1 MWGRLITLRAI
12 SRWRDWLNKRNAPL
26 EDAKAS
32 VDTIVQWI
40 HSRICRENIRVAA
53 IRRRYL
59 ATRSRAIQNT
69 TGEHCE

>member
-12 SRWRDWLNKRNAPL
+12 SRWRDWLDKRNSPL

-40 HSRICRENIRVAA
+40 HPRICREIYA
-53 IRRRYL
+53 
-59 ATRSRAIQNT
+59 
-69 TGEHCE
+69 